1 MQRKAIRLGVTLL
14 LLLPFSFVTVLVS
27 SSTPSSCFAK
37 ITGRVVLDYSLP
49 LVQQMNRSNI
59 IYEVRNDFDLA
70 GSTIRLPSGSI
81 IEFNGG
87 RFYNGLVVGEK
98 MPTKKTY
105 RPEDFGAGL
114 SDDTYAIQSC
124 LNICRNVTLE
134 GSYQVSSCFDKKDN
148 VILSVPSETSL
159 VINGIISLSPVDS
172 PRYSILSIKNSKNIS
187 ITGSGKIIGDKET
200 TNVLKGEHGMGIS
213 ITGES
218 RGITVDGLEISNCFG
233 DAIYIGVE
241 MQDRK
246 CLEPSYLSIK
256 NCTLH
261 RCRRQ
266 GISIVIGHHIEIDNC
281 NIHHIQG
288 TAPESAI
295 DIESE
300 YKGHYVHDV
309 SISNSSF
316 NDCVRVLCCGGSNI
330 QAQNIKIDGCN
341 SNGGV
346 IEWRL
351 GDKTLISN
359 CIFHSALYVD
369 NVIIEKSFI
378 KSLFYKSDEEEYAK
392 IPNIKASNSEFRVVG
407 YVNPNGFVEMK
418 DCIIYYP
425 ADFEPLNGYPL
436 RGGYMELVD
445 CTCSAIGTN
454 YKYAP
459 EVKHLKAKSC
469 TFYYNKSTC
478 LQGEVL
484 DLKKC
489 VLIGENIEGDNTFI
503 YARRDKSR
511 LSRCKVYYMNKTPH
525 NNVWV
530 IRAGNEN
537 GLEVVKTEILS
548 NSPNELQ
555 TKNVKVRSLK
565 RKTIQSDILKQ

>member
-1 MQRKAIRLGVTLL
+1 MRKKAIRLCVTIILL
-14 LLLPFSFVTVLVS
+14 LQFGFATVLA
-27 SSTPSSCFAK
+27 STPTTSSCFFKKA
-37 ITGRVVLDYSLP
+37 GRVVLDYSLP

-316 NDCVRVLCCGGSNI
+316 NDCVRVLCCGGANISSKNITVIGCSSNS
-330 QAQNIKIDGCN
+330 GL
-341 SNGGV
+341 

-351 GDKTLISN
+351 GENTSFSDCS
-359 CIFHSALYVD
+359 FRSSMYVD
-369 NVIIEKSFI
+369 KAKIRRSYI
-378 KSLFYKSDEEEYAK
+378 KSLFYKGNNTT
-392 IPNIKASNSEFRVVG
+392 IPKKADIIIDNSEFQIVG
-407 YVNPNGFVEMK
+407 YVNPTGYVKMHNCKINFPEDEQM
-418 DCIIYYP
+418 
-425 ADFEPLNGYPL
+425 LNGSPL
-436 RGGYMELVD
+436 RGGLIEMNNCS
-445 CTCSAIGTN
+445 CTGLGTN
-454 YKYAP
+454 YKYEP
-459 EVKHLKAKSC
+459 EVIHLKARDC
-469 TFYYNKSTC
+469 YFQYNKTAC
-478 LQGEVL
+478 IQG
-484 DLKKC
+484 
-489 VLIGENIEGDNTFI
+489 NILE
-503 YARRDKSR
+503 
-511 LSRCKVYYMNKTPH
+511 LSRCEIRGENFEGNNTFVYARKGKSKLNRCKIYYLNKELRKP
-525 NNVWV
+525 VWV
-530 IRAGNEN
+530 IRAGDDASMNTKGTSIYSYN
-537 GLEVVKTEILS
+537 LEMIQL
-548 NSPNELQ
+548 
-555 TKNVKVRSLK
+555 KNVNKKSIKLLK
-565 RKTIQSDILKQ
+565 YQNE